1 MNEVTHQVKILSFK
15 ENSRFPEM
23 TKVIQISLYD
33 SNVPFH

>member
-23 TKVIQISLYD
+23 TKVIQISYD